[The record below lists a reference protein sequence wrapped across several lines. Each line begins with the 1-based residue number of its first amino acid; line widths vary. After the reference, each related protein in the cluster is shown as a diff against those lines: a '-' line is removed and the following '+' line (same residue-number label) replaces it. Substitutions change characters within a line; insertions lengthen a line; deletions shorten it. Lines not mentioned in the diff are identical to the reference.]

1 MNELVLDVNNNEV
14 KLDEVEKELLEKKRL
29 TDEEVERSLNYD
41 NLSEKEKEAIDEFNK
56 KVDIKDTNLILT
68 YGVNA
73 QKKISEFSDSVITNV
88 RTKSVGEVGDLLAD
102 LVCEIK
108 DFDTSLTVDSKG
120 IFGFFNNVKKQF
132 SKIIAKY
139 DKVGANIE
147 KIERQL
153 ETHKVQML
161 KDIAI
166 FDTMYEKNMES
177 FKELS
182 LYVIAGDK
190 KIKEIREVELP
201 ALVAK
206 AKETGEQIDAQAV
219 NDLNNMLDRFEK
231 KIYDLKTTRVIA
243 IQMAPQIRMIQNND
257 SELVQKIQSSI
268 INTIPLWKNQI
279 VIALGLANSKAALE
293 AQKSVT
299 DITNDLLR
307 KNSENLKQGTI
318 DVAKQSEEAIVD
330 IETLKKTNKD
340 ILDTLDEMVRIH
352 TEGRAKRMENERELV
367 AIESELKQKLI
378 ELKVENDKKNMEGNF

>member
-1 MNELVLDVNNNEV
+1 MDGLILDVKNNDV
-14 KLDEVEKELLEKKRL
+14 KVDEVEKELLEKKRI
-29 TDEEVERSLNYD
+29 TDEEVEKSLNFN
-41 NLSEKEKEAIDEFNK
+41 NLSEKEKEAIIEFNK

-73 QKKISEFSDSVITNV
+73 QKKISEFSDSVISNV
-88 RTKSVGEVGDLLAD
+88 RTKSVGEVGDLLTD

-108 DFDTSLTVDSKG
+108 DFDASLVNEPKG
-120 IFGFFNNVKKQF
+120 IFSFFNSVKKQF
-132 SKIIAKY
+132 NKIVAKY
-139 DKVGANIE
+139 DKVGSNID

-166 FDTMYEKNMES
+166 FDTMYEKNIES

-182 LYVIAGDK
+182 LYVIAGEE

-206 AKETGEQIDAQAV
+206 AKETGEQLDAQAV
-219 NDLNNMLDRFEK
+219 NDLTNMLDRFEK

-243 IQMAPQIRMIQNND
+243 VQMAPQIRMIQNND
-257 SELVQKIQSSI
+257 SELVEKIQSSI

-299 DITNDLLR
+299 DITNELLQ

-318 DVAKQSEEAIVD
+318 EVAKQSEEAIVN
-330 IETLKKTNKD
+330 IETLKKTNQD
-340 ILDTLDEMVRIH
+340 ILTTLDEMVKIH
-352 TEGRAKRMENERELV
+352 TEGRARRQQNEQELI
-367 AIESELKQKLI
+367 AIESELKQKLLEI
-378 ELKVENDKKNMEGNF
+378 KAVNDEKNGL